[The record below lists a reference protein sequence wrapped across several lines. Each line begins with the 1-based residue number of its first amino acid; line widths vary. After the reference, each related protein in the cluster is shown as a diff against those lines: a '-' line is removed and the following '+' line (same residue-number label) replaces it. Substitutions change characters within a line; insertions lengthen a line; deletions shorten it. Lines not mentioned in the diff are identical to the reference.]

1 MKDAM
6 RELTPIVG
14 GVSAVATI
22 ELTEWHAMV
31 KIAIGVATL
40 VYLGFRIGWA
50 YKEFKNK

>member
-14 GVSAVATI
+14 GVGAFATLELAQVNDAVK
-22 ELTEWHAMV
+22 LV
-31 KIAIGVATL
+31 IGFATL

-50 YKEFKNK
+50 YKQFKNK